1 MGGERNAT
9 CELEVIVM
17 LMMRL
22 AVVNGLRKG
31 GGGGGC
37 FAMVIGAC
45 SG

>member
-31 GGGGGC
+31 GGMGC
-37 FAMVIGAC
+37 FAMVIGAWII
-45 SG
+45 